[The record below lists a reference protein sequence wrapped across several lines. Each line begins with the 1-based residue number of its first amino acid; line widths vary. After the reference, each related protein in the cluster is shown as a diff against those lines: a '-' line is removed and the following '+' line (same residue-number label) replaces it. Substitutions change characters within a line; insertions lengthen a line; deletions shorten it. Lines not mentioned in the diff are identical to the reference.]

1 MKPIFRKYRT
11 FWPGYFQ
18 YFIVVNAK
26 SASLGSEG
34 VRQGQAGEDDEGV
47 PLPAEADPHGV
58 HHTGREVGL
67 SEKEAVAL
75 VVKSGHLNR
84 DNFTVTQ

>member
-34 VRQGQAGEDDEGV
+34 VRQGQTGEDDEGV
-47 PLPAEADPHGV
+47 PLPAQRDPQRV
-58 HHTGREVGL
+58 HHPSGEV
-67 SEKEAVAL
+67 
-75 VVKSGHLNR
+75 
-84 DNFTVTQ
+84 